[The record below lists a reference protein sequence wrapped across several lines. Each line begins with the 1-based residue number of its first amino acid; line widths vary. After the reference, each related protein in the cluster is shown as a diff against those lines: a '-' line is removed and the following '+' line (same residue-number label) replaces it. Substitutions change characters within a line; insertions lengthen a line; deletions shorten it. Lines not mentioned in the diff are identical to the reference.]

1 MRRTNQKEAVYNAI
15 INSCDHPDVE
25 TIYLRSKKILPSIS
39 LATVY
44 RAVSTLSNEGKVLKI
59 PLNCGDRYDKTL
71 NTHAHFHCQKC
82 NSVTDVFSLDLSSA
96 IINVENERAIK
107 VESLSAIFSGICENC
122 KNF

>member
-25 TIYLRSKKILPSIS
+25 TIYFRSKKLLPSIS

-44 RAVSTLSNEGKVLKI
+44 RAVSILSSEGKVLRI
-59 PLNCGDRYDKTL
+59 PLNSGDRYDKTL
-71 NTHAHFHCQKC
+71 NAHAHFHCQKC
-82 NSVTDVFSLDLSSA
+82 NSVTDVFSLDLSTA
-96 IINVENERAIK
+96 ISNAEKERAVK
-107 VESLSAIFSGICENC
+107 VQSVNAVFSGICENC

>member
-1 MRRTNQKEAVYNAI
+1 MRRTNQKEAVYSAI

-44 RAVSTLSNEGKVLKI
+44 RAVATLSSEGKVLKI
-59 PLNCGDRYDKTL
+59 PLNSGDRYDKIL
-71 NTHAHFHCQKC
+71 NAHAHFHCQKC
-82 NSVTDVFSLDLSSA
+82 NCVTDVFSLDLSSA
-96 IINVENERAIK
+96 IINAENERAIK
-107 VESLSAIFSGICENC
+107 VEGLSAIFSGICENC